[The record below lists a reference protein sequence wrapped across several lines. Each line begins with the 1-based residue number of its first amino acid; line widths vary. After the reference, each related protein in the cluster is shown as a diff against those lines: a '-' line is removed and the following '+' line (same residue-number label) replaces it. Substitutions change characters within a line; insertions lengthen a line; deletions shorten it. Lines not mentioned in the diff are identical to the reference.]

1 MTSRDLSTI
10 DLTKKLFLLMERKRR
25 YQFLILLILM
35 ILTSMFEVI
44 SIGAV
49 IPFLGVLIEPS
60 NIFELPAAQSFIQFL
75 EVDQPTQII
84 LPISALFAGA
94 VLLSGSMRLILLWAS
109 VRFSFIL
116 GTDLSVKI
124 FTQVI
129 NQPYIEHTK
138 QNSSD
143 IISSISIKIAQVVNQ
158 LNSQNVN
165 PCLATILVGNNQ
177 ASETY
182 VRNKHNACEEV
193 GIITQ
198 DHKLSADITQE
209 KLIEL
214 IEKLNSDENVHGILL
229 QLPLPTHLNEFDI
242 ITRIVPEK
250 DVDGLTP
257 HNVGLLSIGKAML
270 KACTPSGII
279 EMLGFYNIILEGK
292 EVIVINRSNLVGKP
306 LYHLLLQKNATVT
319 TCHSKTK
326 NLKEIC
332 QGADIIIT
340 GVGDRDKF
348 ILTSDMIK
356 TNSEVI
362 DVATTHHN
370 GKLKGDTD
378 FDDIISKASYASPVP
393 GGVGPMTVAMLLKNT
408 VTAAALS
415 KGIELKS

>member
-1 MTSRDLSTI
+1 M
-10 DLTKKLFLLMERKRR
+10 
-25 YQFLILLILM
+25 
-35 ILTSMFEVI
+35 
-44 SIGAV
+44 
-49 IPFLGVLIEPS
+49 
-60 NIFELPAAQSFIQFL
+60 
-75 EVDQPTQII
+75 
-84 LPISALFAGA
+84 AG
-94 VLLSGSMRLILLWAS
+94 
-109 VRFSFIL
+109 
-116 GTDLSVKI
+116 VKI
-124 FTQVI
+124 DG
-129 NQPYIEHTK
+129 IEVAKNMK
-138 QNSSD
+138 Q
-143 IISSISIKIAQVVNQ
+143 KIAQVVNQ

-332 QGADIIIT
+332 QRADIIIT

-348 ILTSDMIK
+348 TLTSDMIK
-356 TNSEVI
+356 TDSVVI

-378 FDDIISKASYASPVP
+378 FDDVISKASYASPVP

>member
-1 MTSRDLSTI
+1 M
-10 DLTKKLFLLMERKRR
+10 
-25 YQFLILLILM
+25 
-35 ILTSMFEVI
+35 
-44 SIGAV
+44 
-49 IPFLGVLIEPS
+49 
-60 NIFELPAAQSFIQFL
+60 
-75 EVDQPTQII
+75 
-84 LPISALFAGA
+84 AG
-94 VLLSGSMRLILLWAS
+94 
-109 VRFSFIL
+109 
-116 GTDLSVKI
+116 VKI
-124 FTQVI
+124 DGVEVAK
-129 NQPYIEHTK
+129 NMK
-138 QNSSD
+138 Q
-143 IISSISIKIAQVVNQ
+143 KIAQVVNQ

-340 GVGDRDKF
+340 GVCDR
-348 ILTSDMIK
+348 
-356 TNSEVI
+356 
-362 DVATTHHN
+362 
-370 GKLKGDTD
+370 
-378 FDDIISKASYASPVP
+378 
-393 GGVGPMTVAMLLKNT
+393 
-408 VTAAALS
+408 LS
-415 KGIELKS
+415 LIHI